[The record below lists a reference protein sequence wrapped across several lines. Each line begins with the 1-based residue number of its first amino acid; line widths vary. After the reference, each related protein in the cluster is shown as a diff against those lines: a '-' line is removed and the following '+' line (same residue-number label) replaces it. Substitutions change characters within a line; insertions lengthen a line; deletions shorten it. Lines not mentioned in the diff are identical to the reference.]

1 MRKQLAI
8 AAGLM
13 LMAGSALA
21 ADNAPSLVEVEKDET
36 MVPAFGMNVDRLEE
50 LDLVGANGEEIG
62 DVEDVLAD
70 SSGKVV
76 AVVVEYGGFLNM
88 GEKEAVFMLDKLKLQ
103 DGKLVTTLT
112 KAELEALPNWT
123 NATWPNR

>member
-1 MRKQLAI
+1 MRIQLAI
-8 AAGLM
+8 AASCM
-13 LMAGSALA
+13 LVAGSALA
-21 ADNAPSLVEVEKDET
+21 AGNAPSLVEVENDET

-76 AVVVEYGGFLNM
+76 AVVIEYGGFLNM
-88 GEKEAVFMLDKLKLQ
+88 GEKEAVFMLDTLKLQ
-103 DGKLVTTLT
+103 DGKLVTAMT
-112 KAELEALPNWT
+112 KAELEALPNWKK
-123 NATWPNR
+123 

>member
-1 MRKQLAI
+1 MRTQLAI
-8 AAGLM
+8 AASCM
-13 LMAGSALA
+13 LVAGSALA
-21 ADNAPSLVEVEKDET
+21 AGNAPSLVEVENDES

-76 AVVVEYGGFLNM
+76 VVVIEYGGFLNM
-88 GEKEAVFMLDKLKLQ
+88 GEKEAVFMLDTLKLQ
-103 DGKLVTTLT
+103 DGKLVTAMT
-112 KAELEALPNWT
+112 KAELEALPNWKK
-123 NATWPNR
+123 